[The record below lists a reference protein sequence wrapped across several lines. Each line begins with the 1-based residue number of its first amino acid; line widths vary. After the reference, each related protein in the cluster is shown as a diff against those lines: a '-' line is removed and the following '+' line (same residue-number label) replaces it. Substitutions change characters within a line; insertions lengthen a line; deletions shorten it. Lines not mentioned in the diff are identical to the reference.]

1 MTVQRGDVI
10 LVDWP
15 FAGGGA
21 TKRRPAL
28 VVQNDRDNQRLTITI
43 LVMITSLTRRALE
56 PTQLLIDLATPEG
69 RQSGLR
75 LNSVVNCVNLFTV
88 EQTKVVNTLGS
99 LSPAPMQQVDACL
112 KVALDLP

>member
-1 MTVQRGDVI
+1 
-10 LVDWP
+10 
-15 FAGGGA
+15 
-21 TKRRPAL
+21 
-28 VVQNDRDNQRLTITI
+28 
-43 LVMITSLTRRALE
+43 MITSLTRRALE
-56 PTQLLIDLATPEG
+56 PTQLLIDLAPPEG

-99 LSPAPMQQVDACL
+99 LSPALMQQVDACL